1 MDMENKKYLWI
12 WPVWIILFCQFPV
25 AAQNPEIILSMT
37 DALQIASANY
47 MIQSKTNYTRSSA
60 ESVQAAK
67 KVALPDFILAAQT
80 AYGTLN
86 GVTGLG
92 SGLPG
97 ITTISASTNAAQNMN
112 ASFGALY
119 NVNINMN
126 VFPLACKEHL

>member
-1 MDMENKKYLWI
+1 MKVKKKKYLWI
-12 WPVWIILFCQFPV
+12 WPMGIILLCQVPV
-25 AAQNPEIILSMT
+25 AAQNRDKFLSMT

-47 MIQSKTNYTRSSA
+47 LIQSKTNYTRSSA
-60 ESVQAAK
+60 EAVQAAK

-86 GVTGLG
+86 GVNGLG

-97 ITTISASTNAAQNMN
+97 VTTISASTNALQNMN
-112 ASFGALY
+112 ASYGGLY

-126 VFPLACKEHL
+126 VFSFGLQR